1 MAGTAGLSTLTEEEG
16 VKNKAF
22 IKIHGK
28 DMLAY
33 VLQAFRTAK
42 GIGRI
47 AVVAPAA
54 EMRAKA
60 EEDILIVPEGD
71 SLVDNL
77 KKGCLALEPGEHFL
91 VCSSD
96 VPFLTAEAVEDFL
109 AACHP
114 YDYDFYYP
122 IVSRADSERRFPGV
136 KRTYVKIKNAEYTG
150 GNHFWL
156 IPCLPAALSG
166 KILCLAEKPVAA
178 GRDTG
183 IILCFKVIIKKSNH
197 PGAGTAL
204 CRTFCNKRKGSDF
217 GISGNWHGY
226 RQAVRSGFGQAV
238 AETCRIISG
247 EPFSRLPCGDLY

>member
-1 MAGTAGLSTLTEEEG
+1 VTDVLIMAGTASPSTLTEEEG

-28 DMLAY
+28 DMFAY

-54 EMRAKA
+54 EMRARA

-122 IVSRADSERRFPGV
+122 IVSRADNERRFPGV

-150 GNHFWL
+150 GNLFL
-156 IPCLPAALSG
+156 VNPRCLPAALPR
-166 KILCLAEKPVAA
+166 LEKFYALRKNPL
-178 GRDTG
+178 R
-183 IILCFKVIIKKSNH
+183 L
-197 PGAGTAL
+197 AGTLGLFFVLKLLLKKVTIRELEERFAAL
-204 CRTFCNKRKGSDF
+204 FAIKGKAVISAYPEIGTDIDKPSDLALA
-217 GISGNWHGY
+217 
-226 RQAVRSGFGQAV
+226 RQLLKPAG
-238 AETCRIISG
+238 
-247 EPFSRLPCGDLY
+247 

>member
-1 MAGTAGLSTLTEEEG
+1 MTDVLIMAGTAGLSTLTEEEG

-77 KKGCLALEPGEHFL
+77 KKA
-91 VCSSD
+91 
-96 VPFLTAEAVEDFL
+96 
-109 AACHP
+109 
-114 YDYDFYYP
+114 
-122 IVSRADSERRFPGV
+122 
-136 KRTYVKIKNAEYTG
+136 
-150 GNHFWL
+150 
-156 IPCLPAALSG
+156 
-166 KILCLAEKPVAA
+166 
-178 GRDTG
+178 
-183 IILCFKVIIKKSNH
+183 
-197 PGAGTAL
+197 PGARAWGT
-204 CRTFCNKRKGSDF
+204 
-217 GISGNWHGY
+217 
-226 RQAVRSGFGQAV
+226 
-238 AETCRIISG
+238 
-247 EPFSRLPCGDLY
+247 FSCLFL